1 MFRVD
6 PELLTGTVGSIE
18 EAAGKLAGAKEMLE
32 GIHRRLQSS
41 STMSQDTKADNK
53 FDTFHDRWKDE
64 FGILTDMMS
73 GFKEAIGSTAEVYTG
88 VDEEVARSLQIP
100 PEQPANPGPG
110 AGPTAV

>member
-6 PELLTGTVGSIE
+6 PELLTGAVGSIE
-18 EAAGKLAGAKEMLE
+18 DAAGKLSGAKEMLE

-41 STMSQDTKADNK
+41 ATMSQDTKADNK

-73 GFKEAIGSTAEVYTG
+73 GFKDAIGSTAEVYTG
-88 VDEEVARSLQIP
+88 ADTEIATAIS
-100 PEQPANPGPG
+100 QPAEPSTEPP
-110 AGPTAV
+110 AAV

>member
-1 MFRVD
+1 MFHVD
-6 PELLTGTVGSIE
+6 PELLSGAVGSIE
-18 EAAGKLAGAKEMLE
+18 EAATKLGGAKEMLE

-73 GFKEAIGSTAEVYTG
+73 GFKGALGSTAEAYTG
-88 VDEEVARSLQIP
+88 ADTEIARSLQVPSEPSAP
-100 PEQPANPGPG
+100 P
-110 AGPTAV
+110 AGPATAV

>member
-6 PELLTGTVGSIE
+6 PELLTGAVGSIE
-18 EAAGKLAGAKEMLE
+18 EAAGKLSGAKEMLE

-41 STMSQDTKADNK
+41 TTMSQDTKADNK

-64 FGILTDMMS
+64 FGILSDMMS

-88 VDEEVARSLQIP
+88 ADTEIAKALLAP
-100 PEQPANPGPG
+100 PEPSSEPPA
-110 AGPTAV
+110 AV

>member
-1 MFRVD
+1 MFHVD
-6 PELLTGTVGSIE
+6 PELLSGAVGSIE
-18 EAAGKLAGAKEMLE
+18 EAATKLGGAKEMLE

-73 GFKEAIGSTAEVYTG
+73 GFKDAIGSTAEVYTG
-88 VDEEVARSLQIP
+88 ADNEVAKSLEIP
-100 PEQPANPGPG
+100 AEPSGP
-110 AGPTAV
+110 PSTAV